1 MFRREQYRPEMVGA
15 GHAQVV
21 AAIAWDDQGF
31 EIAVAEGRDAP
42 AVTVLRAPTVVEVHE
57 HLLGLRDRYGE
68 RLFCVVDSTNG
79 MLDGGL
85 MNSGLIVY
93 RADPAL
99 LGARPVLGSV
109 GARMMADAAARHPNR
124 LTRLSPQTGSL
135 TGRFPEVESAVA
147 AAASGLDALAAAGRS
162 TSRLRNGTGRTA
174 AALTF
179 DDGPHPPYT
188 EQVLETLARY
198 DVAATFFCVGL
209 HARSHPDLVRRIV
222 DEGHQLGNHTWSHP
236 VLGDLDQA
244 QVRTQL
250 DRTDELLDAAGR
262 SGRPLFRPPYGAIT
276 PEFVEWFESD
286 PASRTMVLWDVEA
299 FDWARPGSDAIAG
312 RVLADVTPGSIV
324 LLHDGG
330 GDRSQTVAALPSIV
344 EGLLERSYALDTM
357 DALLRAGSVT
367 RSE

>member
-1 MFRREQYRPEMVGA
+1 MFRRGQYRPEMVGA
-15 GHAQVV
+15 GDAQVV
-21 AAIAWDDQGF
+21 AAIAWDDQGL
-31 EIAVAEGRDAP
+31 EIAVAEGTDAP

-85 MNSGLIVY
+85 MSSGLIVY
-93 RADPAL
+93 RADPSL

-109 GARMMADAAARHPNR
+109 GARPMADAAARHPNR
-124 LTRLSPQTGSL
+124 LTRLSLQTGSL

-147 AAASGLDALAAAGRS
+147 AAASGVAALAAAGRS
-162 TSRLRNGTGRTA
+162 ASRLRSNGRPA

-209 HARSHPDLVRRIV
+209 HARSYPDLVRRIV
-222 DEGHQLGNHTWSHP
+222 DEGHQLANHTWSHP
-236 VLGDLDQA
+236 VLGDLDEA

-276 PEFVEWFESD
+276 PEFVEWLESD
-286 PASRTMVLWDVEA
+286 PAGRTMVLWDVEA
-299 FDWARPGSDAIAG
+299 FDWARPGSDAIAD
-312 RVLADVTPGSIV
+312 RVLAEVSPGSIV

-344 EGLLERSYALDTM
+344 ESLLERDYALDTVG
-357 DALLRAGSVT
+357 ALLPAG
-367 RSE
+367 

>member
-1 MFRREQYRPEMVGA
+1 MMTRA
-15 GHAQVV
+15 GHDQVV
-21 AAIAWDDQGF
+21 AAIAWDDADF
-31 EIAVAEGRDAP
+31 EIAVAEGTDGP
-42 AVTVLRAPTVVEVHE
+42 AVTVLRAPTVVEIHE
-57 HLLGLRDRYGE
+57 YLLGLRERYGE

-85 MNSGLIVY
+85 MSSGLNVY
-93 RADPAL
+93 RADPSL
-99 LGARPVLGSV
+99 LGPRPVLGSV
-109 GARMMADAAARHPNR
+109 DAQTMAAAAARHRNR
-124 LTRLSPQTGSL
+124 LTRLSLQTGSL

-147 AAASGLDALAAAGRS
+147 AAASGVAALDAAGRS
-162 TSRLRNGTGRTA
+162 ASRHRNGLGRPA
-174 AALTF
+174 VALTF

-198 DVAATFFCVGL
+198 EVTATFFCVGL
-209 HARSHPDLVRRIV
+209 HVRSHPDLVRRIV

-236 VLGDLDQA
+236 LLADLDQA

-286 PASRTMVLWDVEA
+286 PADRTMVLWDVEPSIGQHRA
-299 FDWARPGSDAIAG
+299 ARQLPTGCSTA
-312 RVLADVTPGSIV
+312 VSPGSIV

-330 GDRSQTVAALPSIV
+330 GDRSQTVAALPAIV
-344 EGLLERSYALDTM
+344 EGLLERDYALDTM
-357 DALLRAGSVT
+357 GALLQAD
-367 RSE
+367 